1 MQPDHNRLSEIRDL
15 TVVSVE
21 AITVSIK
28 RTAKPGCEAA
38 FERALHE
45 FVQRS
50 LVLPGQM
57 GVHIMR
63 PAPGSGSREYGI
75 VRKFDNRE
83 ALAAFRTSPE
93 YLEWNQTAL
102 DLTEGEGRVEELIG
116 LESWFTL
123 PGAALRPL
131 PKWKMALVTLLG
143 VFPTSLLLGE
153 TVGRWMVSWPPLPRS
168 LVVASLMV
176 ALLTWVVMP
185 LLTRASHNWF
195 HPDDKRHSP

>member
-1 MQPDHNRLSEIRDL
+1 
-15 TVVSVE
+15 VE
-21 AITVSIK
+21 DSAPITVCITRRVK
-28 RTAKPGCEAA
+28 LGYEEA

-75 VRKFDNRE
+75 VRKFSSRD

-93 YLEWNQTAL
+93 YLEWNHTAL
-102 DLTEGEGRVEELIG
+102 DLTEGDVRVEELTG

-131 PKWKMALVTLLG
+131 PKWKMATVTLLG

-153 TVGRWMVSWPPLPRS
+153 TVGRWMVGWPLLPRA
-168 LVVASLMV
+168 LVFAALMV

-185 LLTRASHNWF
+185 LLTRALHNWYY
-195 HPDDKRHSP
+195 PEDKRHSP